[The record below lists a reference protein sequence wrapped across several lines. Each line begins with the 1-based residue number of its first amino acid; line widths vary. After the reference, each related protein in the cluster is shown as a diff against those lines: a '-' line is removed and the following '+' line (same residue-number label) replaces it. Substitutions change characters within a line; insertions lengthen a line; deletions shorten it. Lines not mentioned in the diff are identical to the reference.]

1 MRLFY
6 SRRTLEGLAHKV
18 NHGISPKFVPEP
30 SIDAIRKDVL
40 IALKRFNYTVRL
52 ASNERDRDKEREEE
66 SGSKPCNNT
75 NKTNKSA
82 NDGLG
87 TGLRPTSGRHT
98 NKVQVGNSDC
108 EGFLASVR
116 AELLDHLDKCES
128 RDPRIKNK
136 TMKQVVEF
144 TELLTKAEDLVSV
157 QTDSTMSRT
166 FESIDDYERKVIA
179 HLAADAK
186 VVSTEI
192 LTNEKDV
199 ALLELEKYTELLSYQ
214 EMGYISNKINSAGVP
229 SPRLLVKDHK
239 KKKH

>member
-30 SIDAIRKDVL
+30 CIDQIRKDVL
-40 IALKRFNYTVRL
+40 VTLKRFNCTVRYV
-52 ASNERDRDKEREEE
+52 SNERDRDQEREAEN
-66 SGSKPCNNT
+66 GSKSRNNT

-98 NKVQVGNSDC
+98 DKIKVGNSDC
-108 EGFLASVR
+108 EGFLTSVQV
-116 AELLDHLDKCES
+116 ELLDYLNKYES

-144 TELLTKAEDLVSV
+144 TELLMKAEDLVSV
-157 QTDSTMSRT
+157 QTDKIMSST
-166 FESIDDYERKVIA
+166 FKSID
-179 HLAADAK
+179 
-186 VVSTEI
+186 
-192 LTNEKDV
+192 
-199 ALLELEKYTELLSYQ
+199 
-214 EMGYISNKINSAGVP
+214 GYK
-229 SPRLLVKDHK
+229 
-239 KKKH
+239 